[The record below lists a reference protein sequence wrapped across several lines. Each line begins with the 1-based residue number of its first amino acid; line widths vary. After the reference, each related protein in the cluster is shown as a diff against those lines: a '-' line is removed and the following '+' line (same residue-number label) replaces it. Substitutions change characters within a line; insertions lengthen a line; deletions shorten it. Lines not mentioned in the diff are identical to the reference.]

1 MKNLNQLT
9 VTEFLEELASE
20 NPVPGGGS
28 VAALAGALAAALT
41 TMVARLTV
49 GREKFQDRWETMEPI
64 EKRAAERIALFQS
77 LVQKD
82 TEAYQ
87 KVVDAFRLPK
97 ETEEEKRSRREAV
110 QEAFKEAA
118 RVPLETLLALKQLA
132 EDALE
137 AVRSGNPNAASDAG
151 AAVQMIRAGATV
163 AAYNV
168 WINLGSIKDE
178 AFCSEA
184 KEKAD
189 AALARIR
196 KAESQCHDLLAKE
209 LL

>member
-1 MKNLNQLT
+1 MQDLNRLT
-9 VTEFLEELASE
+9 IAGFLEELASE

-49 GREKFQDRWETMEPI
+49 GREKFKDRWETMQPI
-64 EKRAAERIALFQS
+64 EERASQRIALFQS

-118 RVPLETLLALKQLA
+118 RVPMETLLALEQLA

-178 AFCSEA
+178 AFVASLRA
-184 KEKAD
+184 KAE
-189 AALARIR
+189 AALAKIR
-196 KAESQCHDLLAKE
+196 EAESRCHDLLAKE